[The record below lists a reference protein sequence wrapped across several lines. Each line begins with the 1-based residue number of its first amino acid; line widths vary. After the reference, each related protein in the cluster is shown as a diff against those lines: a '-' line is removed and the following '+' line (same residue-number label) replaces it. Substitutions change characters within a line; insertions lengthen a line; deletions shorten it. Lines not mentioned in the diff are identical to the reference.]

1 MYKLNQPLK
10 CLQHN
15 SYLSLY
21 NKLNHQLL
29 CANCFQQ
36 ACQGTR
42 IHKMI
47 PIEQAQPN
55 IQADIEDMEVDV
67 GRELRVLTEMED
79 VLYEG
84 YEDEQSSLKAA
95 LQQIEELEEE
105 VVTRVQEHFQG
116 VTNKL
121 LTLLKKE
128 HEKHE
133 TMVN

>member
-1 MYKLNQPLK
+1 
-10 CLQHN
+10 
-15 SYLSLY
+15 
-21 NKLNHQLL
+21 
-29 CANCFQQ
+29 
-36 ACQGTR
+36 
-42 IHKMI
+42 MI

-84 YEDEQSSLKAA
+84 YEDEQSSLKAT